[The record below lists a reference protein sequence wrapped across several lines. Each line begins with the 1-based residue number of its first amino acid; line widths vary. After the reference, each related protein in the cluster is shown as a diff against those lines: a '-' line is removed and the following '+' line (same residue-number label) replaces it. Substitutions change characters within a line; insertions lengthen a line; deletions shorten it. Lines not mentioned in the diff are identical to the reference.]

1 MSQQVM
7 QNIGTNFY
15 ARLSIKEIGNFD
27 LTDNGPIDLAESALK
42 ILRKKISVKKPDL
55 F

>member
-7 QNIGTNFY
+7 QNIGPNFY
-15 ARLSIKEIGNFD
+15 TQLSIKEIGNFD